1 MKQIAWALTLAAVVI
16 RPSAAQRRLEPGQM
30 YERVIAIVPMI
41 GQGTFDDPR
50 RPLFVPATT
59 TSSAPLAN
67 NLEKSLVGDK
77 PRSDVGESVKDLSI
91 LTVAFQESDDGKFAI
106 VELVARD
113 RAAFKT
119 IVGSGRVDVKTFIK
133 SKEMREQIE
142 IEARKIKKNFRL
154 DQLEAAAH

>member
-1 MKQIAWALTLAAVVI
+1 
-16 RPSAAQRRLEPGQM
+16 M

-41 GQGTFDDPR
+41 GKGTIDDPR
-50 RPLFVPATT
+50 RPLFMAAPSM
-59 TSSAPLAN
+59 SSLPQAN
-67 NLEKSLVGDK
+67 NIERSLVGDK

-113 RAAFKT
+113 RAAFKD
-119 IVGSGRVDVKTFIK
+119 IVGSGRADVKTFIK
-133 SKEMREQIE
+133 SKEARGQIE
-142 IEARKIKKNFRL
+142 TEARKIKKNFSL